1 MKKLIKIT
9 VAALAAG
16 MTVTLAGCSGCA
28 GCSGNARNLTV
39 INSNWYS
46 DTTFGGIQQSF
57 ILSDEHPEYTKEE
70 IQYSVT
76 FDGTNSSN
84 TSYSVEYNDGKFVT
98 EFYATQY
105 DWNAENIPSNYRSAK
120 PETVYCYKTV
130 LTISVKYTLKGGASS
145 DGFNDSVETLC
156 YFRSAKDNLQ
166 PVYSKQVL
174 KTTSPAEN
182 KADSLDKAYKRV
194 DVTYENFYNK
204 NCVEITSVTTEAGK
218 QPETKVYGGLNKLK
232 TSLFDN
238 SSLYVA
244 LRGMKFSTTSA
255 HSINLFSPAAGG
267 ISTYTA
273 YSGINTLGAE
283 ERKSISAALEK
294 KELYVPVTKDA
305 DGNDVEDAGVKY
317 NAVSVAYTGGPL
329 SGSAQTVWYAAVENA
344 DNNTSR
350 ATMLKMSV
358 PLSFGLGTLNY
369 VLEEVNSTLWNK

>member
-9 VAALAAG
+9 AAALAAG

-46 DTTFGGIQQSF
+46 DTTFGGIQQSL

-84 TSYSVEYNDGKFVT
+84 TSYSVEYKDGNFVT

-145 DGFNDSVETLC
+145 DWFDDSVETLC

-166 PVYSKQVL
+166 PV
-174 KTTSPAEN
+174 
-182 KADSLDKAYKRV
+182 
-194 DVTYENFYNK
+194 
-204 NCVEITSVTTEAGK
+204 
-218 QPETKVYGGLNKLK
+218 
-232 TSLFDN
+232 
-238 SSLYVA
+238 
-244 LRGMKFSTTSA
+244 
-255 HSINLFSPAAGG
+255 
-267 ISTYTA
+267 
-273 YSGINTLGAE
+273 
-283 ERKSISAALEK
+283 
-294 KELYVPVTKDA
+294 
-305 DGNDVEDAGVKY
+305 
-317 NAVSVAYTGGPL
+317 
-329 SGSAQTVWYAAVENA
+329 
-344 DNNTSR
+344 
-350 ATMLKMSV
+350 
-358 PLSFGLGTLNY
+358 
-369 VLEEVNSTLWNK
+369 